1 MSEPVAVAA
10 ASSPRVPLIR
20 VAGVAKRFGGVQALR
35 GVDLEVLPGEVHALL
50 GENGAGK
57 STLIK
62 ILSGVHSYDEGVIE
76 IDGQRVAFGSPAQS
90 RDAGVA
96 VVYQDLSLVESLS
109 VGANLMLGREPRNR
123 FGFVKNRQL
132 MATVSDFLRAH
143 GIPLDPRV
151 AVGSLPFAYR
161 QMTEISKALMGE
173 LKVLILDEP
182 TSALTGGEEQIL
194 FDAIR
199 TVTQRGVGVIYVTH
213 RLNEVF
219 RISQRVTVFRD
230 GANAGM
236 FNTAETDMKQLVS
249 AIVGPGHAAIHARE
263 RIVSSG
269 MSGTERALDAPR
281 PEAPRTLSMLMGR
294 ASDTAPSPTNAA
306 VLTLSNVSNDR
317 LHDVDLTVQRGEI
330 HGLAGLIGSG
340 RTEILQTIFGLRALE
355 SGTLT
360 LDGHRCARLTP
371 ADAIKRGVALVPED
385 RHLQGLVLDHSI
397 ERNLTLPRLPHF
409 SQWGWLRSQ
418 AASAQAKRAM
428 KELSVKAPGSAT
440 QVKFLSGG
448 NQQKVVFAKW
458 NHPRPKLLLLDEP
471 TVGVD
476 VGAREE
482 IYGVV
487 HDVAAGGSG
496 VLVVSSDLDELLRL
510 CDRISI
516 VNDGHIVATVA
527 RAELH
532 SAESLHHLIQQSR
545 SSIAS
550 PSETSFRAHAT

>member
-10 ASSPRVPLIR
+10 ASSPQVPLIR
-20 VAGVAKRFGGVQALR
+20 VAGVTKRFGGVQALR
-35 GVDLEVLPGEVHALL
+35 GVNLDVLPGEVHALL

-62 ILSGVHSYDEGVIE
+62 ILSGVHTYDEGVIE
-76 IDGQRVAFGSPAQS
+76 IDGQKVAFDSPARS
-90 RDAGVA
+90 REAGVA

-109 VGANLMLGREPRNR
+109 VGANLMLGREPRTR
-123 FGFVKNRQL
+123 LGFVKNRQL
-132 MATVSDFLRAH
+132 MAEVGEFLRSH
-143 GIPLDPRV
+143 GIPLDPKTP
-151 AVGSLPFAYR
+151 VGALPFAYR
-161 QMTEISKALMGE
+161 QMTEICKALMGHVR
-173 LKVLILDEP
+173 VLILDEP

-199 TVTQRGVGVIYVTH
+199 AVTDRGVGVIYVTH

-236 FNTAETDMKQLVS
+236 FSTAQTDMKQLVA
-249 AIVGPGHAAIHARE
+249 AIVGPKHAALQAKAGVAGNKGSIATP
-263 RIVSSG
+263 V
-269 MSGTERALDAPR
+269 TPA
-281 PEAPRTLSMLMGR
+281 T
-294 ASDTAPSPTNAA
+294 TATAAAA
-306 VLTLSNVSNDR
+306 VLKLSNVSNDR
-317 LHDVDLTVQRGEI
+317 LRDVDLVVERGEI

-340 RTEILQTIFGLRALE
+340 RTEILQTIFGLRSVE
-355 SGTLT
+355 TGTVEI
-360 LDGHRCARLTP
+360 DGLARSSLSP
-371 ADAIKRGVALVPED
+371 ADAIHLGVALVPED
-385 RHLQGLVLDHSI
+385 RHLEGLVLEHSI
-397 ERNLTLPRLPHF
+397 ERNLTLPRLPQF
-409 SQWGWLRSQ
+409 SRWGWLRSQ
-418 AASAQAKRAM
+418 AAEQQAKRSM
-428 KELSVKAPGSAT
+428 TELAVKAPGAST
-440 QVKFLSGG
+440 PVKFLSGG

-487 HDVAAGGSG
+487 HDAAQAGTG

-516 VNDGHIVATVA
+516 VADGSIVKTLA
-527 RAELH
+527 RAELAN
-532 SAESLHHLIQQSR
+532 AEALHHLIQLSR
-545 SSIAS
+545 
-550 PSETSFRAHAT
+550 TSFESHAGTSAGAHAT

>member
-10 ASSPRVPLIR
+10 ASSPQVPLIR
-20 VAGVAKRFGGVQALR
+20 VAGVTKRFGGVQALR
-35 GVDLEVLPGEVHALL
+35 GVNLEVLPGEVHALL

-62 ILSGVHSYDEGVIE
+62 ILSGVHAYDEGVIE
-76 IDGQRVAFGSPAQS
+76 IDGQTVAFDSPARS
-90 RDAGVA
+90 REAGVA

-109 VGANLMLGREPRNR
+109 VGANLMLGREPRTR
-123 FGFVKNRQL
+123 LGFVKNRQL
-132 MATVSDFLRAH
+132 MAEVGEFLRSH
-143 GIPLDPRV
+143 GIPLDPKTP
-151 AVGSLPFAYR
+151 VGALPFAYR
-161 QMTEISKALMGE
+161 QMTEICKALMGHVR
-173 LKVLILDEP
+173 VLILDEP

-199 TVTQRGVGVIYVTH
+199 AVTDRGVGVIYVTH

-236 FNTAETDMKQLVS
+236 FSTAQTDMKQLVA
-249 AIVGPGHAAIHARE
+249 AIVGPKHAALQAKVGVAGDE
-263 RIVSSG
+263 VSIAAPIKAPNATASA
-269 MSGTERALDAPR
+269 ALK
-281 PEAPRTLSMLMGR
+281 LSH
-294 ASDTAPSPTNAA
+294 
-306 VLTLSNVSNDR
+306 VSNDR
-317 LHDVDLTVQRGEI
+317 LRDVDLVVERGEI

-340 RTEILQTIFGLRALE
+340 RTEILQTIFGLRSVE
-355 SGTLT
+355 TGTVEI
-360 LDGHRCARLTP
+360 DGLARSRVSP
-371 ADAIKRGVALVPED
+371 ADAIQLGVALVPED
-385 RHLQGLVLDHSI
+385 RHLEGLVLEHSI
-397 ERNLTLPRLPHF
+397 ERNLTLPRLPQF
-409 SQWGWLRSQ
+409 SRWGWLRSQ
-418 AASAQAKRAM
+418 AAEHQAKRSM
-428 KELSVKAPGSAT
+428 KELAVKAPGSST
-440 QVKFLSGG
+440 PVKFLSGG

-487 HDVAAGGSG
+487 HDAAQAGTG

-516 VNDGHIVATVA
+516 VADGGIVKTVA
-527 RAELH
+527 RADLAN
-532 SAESLHHLIQQSR
+532 AEALHHLVQLSR
-545 SSIAS
+545 SSFESHAG
-550 PSETSFRAHAT
+550 TSAGAHAT

>member
-10 ASSPRVPLIR
+10 ASSPRLPLIR
-20 VAGVAKRFGGVQALR
+20 VTGVTKKFGGVQALR

-62 ILSGVHSYDEGVIE
+62 ILSGVHTYDEGSIE
-76 IDGQRVAFGSPAQS
+76 IAGQKVAFESPAKS
-90 RDAGVA
+90 REAGVA

-109 VGANLMLGREPRNR
+109 VGANLMLGREPRTR
-123 FGFVKNRQL
+123 LGFVRQREL
-132 MATVSDFLRAH
+132 MAQVSAFLREH
-143 GIPLDPRV
+143 NIPLDPRV
-151 AVGSLPFAYR
+151 PVDSLPFAYR
-161 QMTEISKALMGE
+161 QMTEICKALMGDVR
-173 LKVLILDEP
+173 VLILDEP

-199 TVTQRGVGVIYVTH
+199 AVTQRGVGVIYVTH

-219 RISQRVTVFRD
+219 RISQRVTVLRD
-230 GANAGM
+230 GANAGH
-236 FNTAETDMKQLVS
+236 FATAETDMKQLVA
-249 AIVGPGHAAIHARE
+249 AIVGPRHAAMQARRE
-263 RIVSSG
+263 TTGGVVTQ
-269 MSGTERALDAPR
+269 TEPGADAQTASQV
-281 PEAPRTLSMLMGR
+281 APHVAHS
-294 ASDTAPSPTNAA
+294 AP
-306 VLTLSNVSNDR
+306 VLTLSNVSNAR
-317 LHDVDLTVQRGEI
+317 LSGVNFSVHKGEV

-340 RTEILQTIFGLRALE
+340 RTEILQTIFGLLPIHVGTINLE
-355 SGTLT
+355 GQPLAA
-360 LDGHRCARLTP
+360 HRP
-371 ADAIKRGVALVPED
+371 ADAIRSGIALVPED

-397 ERNLTLPRLPHF
+397 ERNLTLPRLPQF
-409 SQWGWLRSQ
+409 SRGGWLLAKAAAQQ
-418 AASAQAKRAM
+418 ARTAM
-428 KELSVKAPGSAT
+428 KQLSVKAPDAST

-487 HDVAAGGSG
+487 RDAAHAGTS
-496 VLVVSSDLDELLRL
+496 VVVVSSDLDELLRL

-516 VNDGHIVATVA
+516 VVDGSIERTVE
-527 RAELH
+527 RAQIRH
-532 SAESLHHLIQQSR
+532 AEELHHLIQLPR
-545 SSIAS
+545 
-550 PSETSFRAHAT
+550 PMEELAT